1 MTSFTIRHI
10 RTLYASG
17 LYHKADIFLRF
28 INDVKSPD
36 TLENILNYSVEPE
49 IAEEFR
55 LNIFCLPFI
64 FEASEEYHH
73 TLRAHAVEEHQR
85 MLEDPKNAAATFEKC
100 KNSATKKLDAKL
112 KFVNSEFGTSFTTY
126 DIQSRIHRT

>member
-1 MTSFTIRHI
+1 MESSSNVTWHRATVTRERRHQLNNHKSVVLWFTGLSGSGKS
-10 RTLYASG
+10 TL
-17 LYHKADIFLRF
+17 
-28 INDVKSPD
+28 
-36 TLENILNYSVEPE
+36 
-49 IAEEFR
+49 
-55 LNIFCLPFI
+55 
-64 FEASEEYHH
+64 
-73 TLRAHAVEEHQR
+73 AHAVEEHQR